1 MQSTGPTARLPRVS
15 LPPRRIAGTEDG
27 PCSIPP
33 PTSPQSKRGEEKQ
46 PANSA
51 GGRKRERKVLPP
63 LSRQPLRETGA
74 VCPRTIYDLLRGSRP
89 SADRRPVSARRGKPH
104 PPGDQRRL
112 DVPLDRSTHSRDR
125 LGIQTDRQTDRPTPD
140 QLSRDTSAEGRCA
153 ALWVWSAREAHP
165 RCSASF
171 GDDR

>member
-1 MQSTGPTARLPRVS
+1 MDPTVRLPRVS
-15 LPPRRIAGTEDG
+15 LHARRIAGTEDG

-51 GGRKRERKVLPP
+51 GRKRERKVLPP

-74 VCPRTIYDLLRGSRP
+74 VCPRTIYYLLRGSRP
-89 SADRRPVSARRGKPH
+89 SPSRRPVSPRGGKPH

-112 DVPLDRSTHSRDR
+112 DVPLDRSTHSSDR
-125 LGIQTDRQTDRPTPD
+125 LGIQTDRRTDGQTYT
-140 QLSRDTSAEGRCA
+140 
-153 ALWVWSAREAHP
+153 
-165 RCSASF
+165 
-171 GDDR
+171 